1 MKKGTGCFIHDFYP
15 PPSPLS
21 FTVKIGIT
29 TLRILSDSVILE
41 LFSMFFFFFLFFQ
54 DNSINNS
61 KNGSNWKY
69 RRLINLKNGV
79 KASFVNLERQRSK
92 FLEVRPF
99 NTLNFI
105 PLDFTSQPAL
115 MHGTCGRV
123 NLFTCIHRSTQPTLW
138 SVIRVHFTV
147 NCRVSSSTRA
157 QRTPAFLRT
166 PHPPFRHHLVLQ
178 MLLSALRSF
187 MQFIYIEIFTY
198 LYALFA
204 GKIV

>member
-1 MKKGTGCFIHDFYP
+1 M
-15 PPSPLS
+15 
-21 FTVKIGIT
+21 
-29 TLRILSDSVILE
+29 
-41 LFSMFFFFFLFFQ
+41 
-54 DNSINNS
+54 
-61 KNGSNWKY
+61 
-69 RRLINLKNGV
+69 

-92 FLEVRPF
+92 FLGNRRFRPF

-178 MLLSALRSF
+178 MLLSALRSLHRIYLHRN
-187 MQFIYIEIFTY
+187 IYIFVCTVHWEKNLVF
-198 LYALFA
+198 LFYR
-204 GKIV
+204 GHVY